1 MSMTFEDWEALVI
14 PTKREPEELGELG
27 LLLYQ
32 SNGMAGE
39 AGEVSNEVKK
49 LVRSGDNGGRA
60 DEVIVEECGDVLF
73 YMSRLLKQR
82 GLRVEDAAHALLN
95 KLENMKTS
103 HPTARSGRI
112 VLVIGPV
119 SAFKTWEA
127 TCKGDMGDAQIYH
140 IERPEQLQGFCLARG
155 EGEVVD
161 LTNDDPAWFLAV
173 EYAKSVICQSDG

>member
-49 LVRSGDNGGRA
+49 LVRDGDSPYSDA
-60 DEVIVEECGDVLF
+60 AILKECGDVLF
-73 YMSRLLKQR
+73 YMSRLLKLR

-95 KLENMKTS
+95 KLEDMKTS
-103 HPTARSGRI
+103 HSTARSERI
-112 VLVIGPV
+112 MLVIGSL
-119 SAFKTWEA
+119 SAFKTWEV
-127 TCKGDMGDAQIYH
+127 TCKGDIGDAQIYH
-140 IERPEQLQGFCLARG
+140 IERPEQLQGFCLAPG